1 MSIEDSREWRR
12 GGNDAGTE
20 WRVVIDQHA
29 ECRHRFTI
37 EEEKQFKSLQDALN
51 EAKEGQSVLKP
62 KIQKVPFMLR
72 DNTNFNKYF
81 KPRVVSVGPYYHK
94 DTNLKL
100 TEPIKLKLA
109 ALFIQE
115 KKVHE
120 KNLYV
125 NIKEQ
130 IEILKDCYD
139 DKATKDYEDRKLAW
153 MFLVDG
159 CAILQYMDTSVAAAA
174 DGHDQGNAG
183 KKLKE
188 LGIKTHHVA
197 FVHQDLFLLD
207 NQLPY
212 QLLQLI
218 MKSTPVEKK
227 LLASIHKFIFNH
239 IKAPGEMY
247 KNNDKLL
254 QENHV
259 HLLDLLRKTLVQ
271 PVGNKKAG
279 LREKLMNFVTVNLF
293 AKLKRKKK
301 DEYWHSFRNI
311 EELKAA
317 GVDLEPSETSSVRDV
332 TFSGGTLKLPP
343 IVVDDST
350 ATKFLNLAAYEMC
363 PDFQNEFEVSSYI
376 FFLDSLIDRAQDVK
390 ELRENKILH
399 NALGSDEEVAKLF
412 NEISIDLVPNEEI
425 YYKVKR
431 NIQNHCNNKC
441 LAWLYQFL
449 HDHFQ
454 SPWSAIAFIGAVL
467 ALASSI
473 IQTVYTVG
481 GYYNEKKG

>member
-1 MSIEDSREWRR
+1 MKLKCVAMHMHQLGVKAVIDQLSL
-12 GGNDAGTE
+12 
-20 WRVVIDQHA
+20 VIDQHA

-37 EEEKQFKSLQDALN
+37 EEEKQFKSLQDALK
-51 EAKEGQSVLKP
+51 EAKEGQPVLKP

-81 KPRVVSVGPYYHK
+81 KPRVVSVGPYHHK

-109 ALFIQE
+109 AFFIQE
-115 KKVHE
+115 NKVNE
-120 KNLYV
+120 KNLYA
-125 NIKEQ
+125 NIKAQ

-174 DGHDQGNAG
+174 DEHDQGNAG

-197 FVHQDLFLLD
+197 FVHQDL
-207 NQLPY
+207 
-212 QLLQLI
+212 
-218 MKSTPVEKK
+218 
-227 LLASIHKFIFNH
+227 
-239 IKAPGEMY
+239 EMY

-279 LREKLMNFVTVNLF
+279 LREKLVNFVTVDLL

-311 EELKAA
+311 EELKAV
-317 GVDLEPSETSSVRDV
+317 GIDLEPSETSSVRDI
-332 TFSGGTLKLPP
+332 TFSCGTLKLPP
-343 IVVDDST
+343 IMVDDST

-412 NEISIDLVPNEEI
+412 NEISIDLVPNDEI
-425 YYKVKR
+425 YFKVKS

-441 LAWLYQFL
+441 LTWLYEFL

-473 IQTVYTVG
+473 IQTVYTVRD
-481 GYYNEKKG
+481 YYKEKKG